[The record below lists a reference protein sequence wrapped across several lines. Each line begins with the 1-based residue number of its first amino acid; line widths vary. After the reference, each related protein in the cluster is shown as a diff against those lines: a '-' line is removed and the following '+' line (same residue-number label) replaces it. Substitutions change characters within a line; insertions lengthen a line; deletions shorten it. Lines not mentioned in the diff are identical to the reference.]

1 MTNNYPTRLIR
12 SITKAT
18 DNQLKYW
25 VRIGLVTPEKKGKT
39 FFYSF
44 KDIIKLRLLI
54 KLKENG
60 LSLQKIK
67 KGIKKLSEMLPAADD
82 PLAKLVIYT
91 DGVDMLVIEKGNYFS
106 ATTMQKYF
114 QFDTAKIKSDIIYFN
129 NNKAIES
136 EDVNNLKIKG
146 QLSSQNY
153 GR

>member
-1 MTNNYPTRLIR
+1 MTNNYPTRLVR
-12 SITKAT
+12 RITKAT

-25 VRIGLVTPEKKGKT
+25 VRIGLVAPEKKGKT

-67 KGIKKLSEMLPAADD
+67 KGVKKLSEMLPAADD

-114 QFDTAKIKSDIIYFN
+114 RFDTAKIKSDIIDFN

-136 EDVNNLKIKG
+136 EDVDNLKING

>member
-1 MTNNYPTRLIR
+1 MTNNYPTRLVR
-12 SITKAT
+12 RITNAT

-91 DGVDMLVIEKGNYFS
+91 DGVDMLGNHINSHLVIVYPTGNL
-106 ATTMQKYF
+106 TMGQCRR
-114 QFDTAKIKSDIIYFN
+114 S
-129 NNKAIES
+129 S
-136 EDVNNLKIKG
+136 E
-146 QLSSQNY
+146 
-153 GR
+153 

>member
-1 MTNNYPTRLIR
+1 MANNYPTRLVR
-12 SITKAT
+12 RITKAT

-25 VRIGLVTPEKKGKT
+25 VRIGLVAPEKKGKT

-114 QFDTAKIKSDIIYFN
+114 QFDTTKIKSDIIYFN

-136 EDVNNLKIKG
+136 EDVNNLKVKG